1 MANVNKVILIGNV
14 TRKPEIKYTPKGTG
28 VTELGLAVNRFIPA
42 SEGGEKR
49 EETTFIDVTLW
60 GRQAEIACE
69 YLDKGRPV
77 YVEGRLQL
85 DSWDDKETGKKR
97 SKLRVVGENI
107 QLLSGR
113 EGGGGGGGSRGGG
126 SYEDAPPARPSGPR
140 GGGPSRPA
148 PSEPEDDDIPF

>member
-1 MANVNKVILIGNV
+1 MASVNKVILIGNV
-14 TRKPEIKYTPKGTG
+14 TRKPEAKYTPKGTA

-77 YVEGRLQL
+77 YIEGRLQL

-97 SKLRVVGENI
+97 SKLRVVGETV
-107 QLLSGR
+107 QFLGGGR
-113 EGGGGGGGSRGGG
+113 DGGGGGGSRGGE
-126 SYEDAPPARPSGPR
+126 SYEDAPPSRPQRSSA
-140 GGGPSRPA
+140 PSRPA